1 MRVATQE
8 EDELLRKISHVV
20 DQNYILENDL
30 IYHESQIKGLK
41 ELRRQSTVKFFV
53 CLIISI
59 ILALVLMAFL
69 VQLPKNPALTV
80 SLLFASGGLGFFGPG
95 FIIYTIIVGIRHFA
109 KTSASDYWMRRSGK
123 MHIDNLYF
131 LEKNGKNSIR
141 MIKKNLS
148 DNSSNLEEWLASY
161 FKLKEIN
168 DKQYEEDVA
177 AGKRKPDFNFE
188 AYNSFIDID
197 NDWINFNKLRV
208 KDVRLKGRKTAIE
221 KDLERMALFEEK
233 CKESIRWFILLAF
246 VIFGMAVLMLFAY
259 IYDTGELKRMILLA
273 ASFFIAVGGIV
284 LIINL
289 INLIFKL
296 PFLSDSKFAS
306 RIADKLGYEETK
318 KDFNRLRAEIDSI
331 DKELIEVSA
340 SMKEYRNKNA
350 ELQ

>member
-30 IYHESQIKGLK
+30 IYHESQTKGIKEQK
-41 ELRRQSTVKFFV
+41 RQSTVRVFV

-59 ILALVLMAFL
+59 ILAVVLAAFL
-69 VQLPKNPALTV
+69 IHIPSDPALTV

-109 KTSASDYWMRRSGK
+109 KTSSSDFWIKRSDK
-123 MHIDNLYF
+123 MHIENLYF
-131 LEKNGKNSIR
+131 LEKTRISNIR
-141 MIKKNLS
+141 SIKKSLR
-148 DNSSNLEEWLASY
+148 DNNANLEEWLDSY

-168 DKQYEEDVA
+168 DKKYDEDVA
-177 AGKRKPDFNFE
+177 AGKRRPDFNFE
-188 AYNSFIDID
+188 AYNSYIDID

-208 KDVRLKGRKTAIE
+208 RDLRLKGRKNAIE

-259 IYDTGELKRMILLA
+259 IYDTGELRGMIMLA

-289 INLIFKL
+289 INLIFRL

-306 RIADKLGYEETK
+306 GIAEKLGYEETK
-318 KDFNRLRAEIDSI
+318 KDFNRLREEIAGI
-331 DKELIEVSA
+331 DKELIEVAA
-340 SMKEYRNKNA
+340 SIKEYRDKNA